1 MKTRQWRWTVVL
13 AFFAAVA
20 ASGATVQG
28 QLVYAS
34 GRPSAYVAVRLN
46 SSSRGPSEFAY
57 SGGDGRFYLKNV
69 PPGDYTLE
77 VWRGR
82 KVVTSLPVRVQEP
95 TATLPLIR
103 LP

>member
-1 MKTRQWRWTVVL
+1 MKTCQWRCKIAVL
-13 AFFAAVA
+13 ALFTIVV

-34 GRPSAYVAVRLN
+34 GRPSPYVAVRLN

-69 PPGDYTLE
+69 PAGEYKWRLEPPGGKARE
-77 VWRGR
+77 F
-82 KVVTSLPVRVQEP
+82 KVVVPSPDYDIEV
-95 TATLPLIR
+95 
-103 LP
+103 